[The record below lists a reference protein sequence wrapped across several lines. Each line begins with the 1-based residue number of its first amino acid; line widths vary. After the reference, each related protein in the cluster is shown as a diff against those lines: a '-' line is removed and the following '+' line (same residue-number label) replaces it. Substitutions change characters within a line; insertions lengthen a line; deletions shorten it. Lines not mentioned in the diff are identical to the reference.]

1 MLQIR
6 NSLGTVQAGR
16 VNITANSATI
26 EQIMDPVVRIDSREI
41 EKRLSS
47 SLIYGNDFQLSR
59 MHKLCELTASPA
71 SQEMLAALDFLP
83 TILLFGPPNTGK
95 TTLAYRLLSKVKESN
110 NNANLY
116 YLNFSQVMSAE
127 YGETSKNIAKA
138 FDYLSQNTADDEFK
152 ILLIDEIDQFCM
164 SRSRANEHD
173 ASRRAMSALML
184 ELDKIHPCSHP
195 RLVVIAA
202 TNVQDKIDNAIVRRF
217 CLKLNVNEKLQREDF
232 EEYTSKLIGC
242 VTSLASSVS
251 LSVNQVNSLYQAY
264 IESNITIPDIKGIFR
279 NLVLEDFH
287 DWDMFFSR
295 LDHGFR
301 SGYSSIDNTLEAV

>member
-1 MLQIR
+1 M
-6 NSLGTVQAGR
+6 N
-16 VNITANSATI
+16 
-26 EQIMDPVVRIDSREI
+26 PVVRIDSREI

-47 SLIYGNDFQLSR
+47 SLIYGNDLLLNR
-59 MHKLCELTASPA
+59 MHKLCELTASAA
-71 SQEMLAALDFLP
+71 SQDMLAALDFLP

-95 TTLAYRLLSKVKESN
+95 TTLAYRLLSRVKEVN
-110 NNANLY
+110 NNTNLY

-138 FDYLSQNTADDEFK
+138 FDYLSENVADDEFK

-184 ELDKIHPCSHP
+184 ELDKLHPSSHP

-217 CLKLNVNEKLQREDF
+217 CLKLKVNEKLEQKAFED
-232 EEYTSKLIGC
+232 YISKLAGC
-242 VTSLASSVS
+242 ISGLTGVDSFSVS
-251 LSVNQVNSLYQAY
+251 QVNSLYKAY
-264 IESNITIPDIKGIFR
+264 IDSNLTIPDIKGIFR
-279 NLVLEDFH
+279 NVVLEDFH
-287 DWDMFFSR
+287 NFDMFFSQ

-301 SGYSSIDNTLEAV
+301 VGYSSIDNTVEVI

>member
-1 MLQIR
+1 
-6 NSLGTVQAGR
+6 
-16 VNITANSATI
+16 
-26 EQIMDPVVRIDSREI
+26 MDPVVRIDSREI

-47 SLIYGNDFQLSR
+47 SLIYGNDLQLNR
-59 MHKLCELTASPA
+59 MHRLCELTASSA

-95 TTLAYRLLSKVKESN
+95 TTLAYRLLSRVKESN

-116 YLNFSQVMSAE
+116 YLNFSRVMSAE
-127 YGETSKNIAKA
+127 YGETSKNIVKA

-164 SRSRANEHD
+164 SRSRSNEHD

-184 ELDKIHPCSHP
+184 ELDKIHPFSHP

-217 CLKLNVNEKLQREDF
+217 CLKLNVNEKLQREPFGD
-232 EEYTSKLIGC
+232 YISKLIGC
-242 VTSLASSVS
+242 INSLPIRVS
-251 LSVNQVNSLYQAY
+251 LSVSQVNSLYQAY
-264 IESNITIPDIKGIFR
+264 IDSNLTIPDIKGIFR
-279 NLVLEDFH
+279 NAILEDTH
-287 DWDMFFSR
+287 DFDNFFTQLNHEFKSA
-295 LDHGFR
+295 
-301 SGYSSIDNTLEAV
+301 YSSINNTLEAI

>member
-1 MLQIR
+1 
-6 NSLGTVQAGR
+6 
-16 VNITANSATI
+16 
-26 EQIMDPVVRIDSREI
+26 MDPVAVVRIDSKKI

-47 SLIYGNDFQLSR
+47 SLICGNDLQLIR
-59 MHKLCELTASPA
+59 MHKLCELTASAA
-71 SQEMLAALDFLP
+71 SQDMLVALDFLP

-116 YLNFSQVMSAE
+116 YLNFSQVMSSE
-127 YGETSKNIAKA
+127 YGETSKNIAKV

-164 SRSRANEHD
+164 TRSRANEHD

-184 ELDKIHPCSHP
+184 ELDKLHPCSHP

-217 CLKLNVNEKLQREDF
+217 CLKLKVNEKLKQEAFED
-232 EEYTSKLIGC
+232 YIGKLTGHISNLTS
-242 VTSLASSVS
+242 TDSFSVS
-251 LSVNQVNSLYQAY
+251 QFSSLYQAY
-264 IESNITIPDIKGIFR
+264 IDSNLTIPDIKGIFR
-279 NLVLEDFH
+279 NVILEGYHDF
-287 DWDMFFSR
+287 DMFFS
-295 LDHGFR
+295 LLENGFK
-301 SGYSSIDNTLEAV
+301 SGYSSIDNTLEVV

>member
-1 MLQIR
+1 
-6 NSLGTVQAGR
+6 
-16 VNITANSATI
+16 
-26 EQIMDPVVRIDSREI
+26 MDPVVRIDSHEI

-47 SLIYGNDFQLSR
+47 SFIYGNDLQLIR

-95 TTLAYRLLSKVKESN
+95 TTLAYRLLSKIKESN

-116 YLNFSQVMSAE
+116 YLNFPQVMSAE
-127 YGETSKNIAKA
+127 YGETSKNIARV
-138 FDYLSQNTADDEFK
+138 FDYLRQNTADDEFK

-184 ELDKIHPCSHP
+184 ELDKIHPCSNP

-202 TNVQDKIDNAIVRRF
+202 TNVQEKIDNAIVRRF
-217 CLKLNVNEKLQREDF
+217 CLKLKVNEKLQREVF
-232 EEYTSKLIGC
+232 EDYIRKLIGC
-242 VTSLASSVS
+242 ISSLASNIK
-251 LSVNQVNSLYQAY
+251 LSDNQVNSLYQAY
-264 IESNITIPDIKGIFR
+264 SDSNLTIPDIKGIFR
-279 NLVLEDFH
+279 NVVLEDIH
-287 DWDMFFSR
+287 DFEVFFSH
-295 LDHGFR
+295 LDHRFR
-301 SGYSSIDNTLEAV
+301 LGYSSIDNTLGAI

>member
-1 MLQIR
+1 M
-6 NSLGTVQAGR
+6 N
-16 VNITANSATI
+16 
-26 EQIMDPVVRIDSREI
+26 PVVRIDSREI

-47 SLIYGNDFQLSR
+47 SLIYGNDLHLNR
-59 MHKLCELTASPA
+59 MHKLCKLTASAA
-71 SQEMLAALDFLP
+71 SQDMLAALDFLP

-95 TTLAYRLLSKVKESN
+95 TTLAYRLLGRVKEAN
-110 NNANLY
+110 NNTNLY

-127 YGETSKNIAKA
+127 YGETSKNITKA
-138 FDYLSQNTADDEFK
+138 FDYLSENAADDEFK

-184 ELDKIHPCSHP
+184 ELDKLHPSSHP

-217 CLKLNVNEKLQREDF
+217 CLKLKVNEKLEQGAFED
-232 EEYTSKLIGC
+232 YISKLAGC
-242 VTSLASSVS
+242 ISGLASVDSFSVS
-251 LSVNQVNSLYQAY
+251 QVNSLYKAY
-264 IESNITIPDIKGIFR
+264 INSNLTIPDIKGIFR
-279 NLVLEDFH
+279 DVVLEDFH
-287 DWDMFFSR
+287 NFDMFFSQ

-301 SGYSSIDNTLEAV
+301 VGYSSIDNTVEVI